1 MSSTIRNFCIIAH
14 IDHGKSTLADRLLEE
29 TGTVLKRDM
38 KAQLLDS
45 MELEREKGITIKLQP
60 ARMAWRVA
68 GPTEGHSAVY
78 PQSAQGSAEERS
90 EPYVDGTAASTAGA
104 NAALARRNGASV
116 IYELNLIDTPGHV
129 DFSYEVSRSL
139 EAVEGALLI
148 VDASQG
154 IQAQTLANVYLAIES
169 GLHIIPVVNKIDL
182 PAAEPERVAAEIG
195 QLLGVDPDSVSRIS
209 AKTGE
214 GVSDLLDRIV
224 AEVPPP
230 TITEGPTQAL
240 VFDSVFDGY
249 RGVILYVR
257 MVSGQIPTDA
267 EISLVQSGS
276 KSIALEVGH
285 FTPGRV
291 LDPTLTAGQIGFI
304 TTNIKSVQFARVGD
318 TVTLS
323 STPNTPALPGYK
335 KVQPLIF
342 ASFYPTSQEEYP
354 KLKDSLERLSLN
366 DASLTFAPENSTALG
381 FGMRI
386 GFLGLLHLEIIKE
399 RLDREFDLDLIVT
412 SPSVSYQITL
422 TNGSQLTIEQA
433 SALPDVSTVEVIA
446 EPWVQGEIV
455 TPAAYIGAVLTLI
468 VDARGKQTKLD
479 YLDPTRA
486 VVGFEAPLAEVITDF
501 YDALKSQSSGY
512 ASLTYEW
519 DEYRPGDLVRVDI
532 LLAGEKVDSLGSIV
546 ARSKSEDY
554 GRKLCE
560 KLKELIPRQNFE
572 VAVQAAIG
580 AKVIA
585 RQTISAVRKD
595 VTAKLY
601 GGDVSRKKKLL
612 SKQKKGKARMKQIG
626 KVSIP
631 SDVFMQLI
639 KSGD

>member
-1 MSSTIRNFCIIAH
+1 MSSERIRNFCIIAH
-14 IDHGKSTLADRLLEE
+14 IDHGKSTLADRLLEV
-29 TGTVLKRDM
+29 TGTVASRDM
-38 KAQLLDS
+38 KAQLLDT

-60 ARMAWRVA
+60 ARMQW
-68 GPTEGHSAVY
+68 
-78 PQSAQGSAEERS
+78 
-90 EPYVDGTAASTAGA
+90 GA
-104 NAALARRNGASV
+104 H
-116 IYELNLIDTPGHV
+116 ELNLIDTPGHV

-139 EAVEGALLI
+139 EAVEGAVLV

-154 IQAQTLANVYLAIES
+154 IQAQTLANVYMAIEA
-169 GLHIIPVVNKIDL
+169 GLHIIPVMNKIDL

-195 QLLGVDPDSVSRIS
+195 SLLGVDPESIGKIS

-214 GVSDLLDRIV
+214 GVPELLDRIV
-224 AEVPPP
+224 REVPAPKVE
-230 TITEGPTQAL
+230 TGPTRGL
-240 VFDSVFDGY
+240 IFDSMFDGY

-257 MVSGQIPTDA
+257 LMSGEIKENA
-267 EISLVQSGS
+267 EITLMQSGS
-276 KSIALEVGH
+276 ASLALEVGH
-285 FTPGRV
+285 FAPQRIV
-291 LDPTLTAGQIGFI
+291 DKTLESGQIGFI

-323 STPNTPALPGYK
+323 SAPAAEPLPGYK

-354 KLKDSLERLSLN
+354 KLKDSLDKLSLN
-366 DASLTFAPENSTALG
+366 DASLTYTAESSAALG
-381 FGMRI
+381 FGVRI

-399 RLDREFDLDLIVT
+399 RLEREFDLDLIVT
-412 SPSVSYQITL
+412 SPSVSYEVTR
-422 TNGSQLTIEQA
+422 TNGEMEMIEQA
-433 SALPDVSTVEVIA
+433 SALPDVSQIETIA
-446 EPWVQGEIV
+446 EPWVKGEIV
-455 TPAAYIGAVLTLI
+455 TPSEYIGAVLGLVI
-468 VDARGKQTKLD
+468 EARGKQTKLE

-501 YDALKSQSSGY
+501 YDALKSQTSGF

-519 DEYRPGDLVRVDI
+519 DRYEVGDLVRVDV
-532 LLAGEKVDSLGSIV
+532 LLAGERVDSLGSIV
-546 ARSKSEDY
+546 ARSKSEAF
-554 GRKLCE
+554 GKQITE
-560 KLKELIPRQNFE
+560 KLKDLIPRQNFE

-585 RQTISAVRKD
+585 RETIKALRKD

-612 SKQKKGKARMKQIG
+612 QKQKKGKARMKQIG

-631 SDVFMQLI
+631 SSVFMDLI
-639 KSGD
+639 RRG